1 MSGPGGNVPVY
12 LPTVL
17 SSVTRASDCPVS
29 SSSLNRYPALIAA
42 EVRSSL
48 NRYPALIV
56 AEVRQAVASKDP
68 IEETTLDRIS
78 HTELEDSAEAGKDH
92 SPLPPPSW
100 TCAQRTRSVQ
110 RQITFFSRT
119 LFGSLE
125 VSDVEEGFDDMLAA
139 RSTGG

>member
-1 MSGPGGNVPVY
+1 MELVELCGSATHDVSGPGGNVPVY

-42 EVRSSL
+42 EVRK
-48 NRYPALIV
+48 
-56 AEVRQAVASKDP
+56 AVASKDP

-139 RSTGG
+139 RSTGE